1 VNKIIII
8 LFLILSF
15 YIAFIAYSDFSKF
28 SSNIEQFKFEFLP
41 VILGLSFAS
50 YFIMGIRQKILLKK
64 LGIEIEFKNNLLLYF
79 SGLSMSVTPGGVG
92 EAIKS
97 LYLKKKYGHSVSK
110 TFPLVL
116 IERFHD
122 LGVVISVIVFT
133 SIFLQISEVIIVEI
147 IIIPLIIIV
156 YVLVRTKKLFIKTI
170 KIFKRIKKFEKVFDN
185 ISKSYDGMYEMLDP
199 KTTIKVWIIGIIS
212 QIFFALS
219 MYFVFLAFGQ
229 DFGFIFTTEIVYASI
244 LFGAISLL
252 PGGVGLTEI
261 TTVNF
266 LTNKGMEISL
276 ATSITIMLRLVTI
289 WFSTIMG
296 LITTKIFLKEK
307 NI

>member
-199 KTTIKVWIIGIIS
+199 KTTIKVWIIGIIG

-219 MYFVFLAFGQ
+219 IYSVFLAFGQ
-229 DFGFIFTTEIVYASI
+229 DFGFIFTTEIVYSSI

-266 LTNKGMEISL
+266 LTDKGMEISL

-289 WFSTIMG
+289 WFSTILG
-296 LITTKIFLKEK
+296 LITTKIFLKE
-307 NI
+307 